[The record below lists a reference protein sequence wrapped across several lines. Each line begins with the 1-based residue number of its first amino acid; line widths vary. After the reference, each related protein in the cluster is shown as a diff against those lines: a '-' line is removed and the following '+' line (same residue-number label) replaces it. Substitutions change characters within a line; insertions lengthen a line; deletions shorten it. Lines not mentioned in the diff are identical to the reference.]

1 MIVDRFVNIA
11 CQAANLATNSSKSGF
26 EDVKNAVS
34 AATGTAQ
41 QPIVIVASDG
51 SGLSDG
57 SRAGQLLLDLII
69 FVVLLVII
77 LVVGLWLWNNL
88 AAKYITIFKPLPSV
102 WHLLGLI
109 IIIDLI
115 HPGCQCGAAMH
126 R

>member
-11 CQAANLATNSSKSGF
+11 SQAANLAANSSKSGF
-26 EDVKNAVS
+26 EDVKSAVAAVS
-34 AATGTAQ
+34 SGPANN
-41 QPIVIVASDG
+41 QPVVIVNSSG
-51 SGLSDG
+51 STSKTT
-57 SRAGQLLLDLII
+57 QIIIDLVVFII
-69 FVVLLVII
+69 LLVII

-115 HPGCQCGAAMH
+115 HPGCMCGTTASY
-126 R
+126 

>member
-26 EDVKNAVS
+26 EDVKTAV
-34 AATGTAQ
+34 AAAGGAQ
-41 QPIVIVASDG
+41 QPIVIVASD
-51 SGLSDG
+51 SDMSG
-57 SRAGQLLLDLII
+57 SRAGQLLLELII
-69 FVVLLVII
+69 FIVMLVII

-115 HPGCQCGAAMH
+115 HPGCQCGAM
-126 R
+126 RR

>member
-11 CQAANLATNSSKSGF
+11 GQAVNLAANSSKSGF
-26 EDVKNAVS
+26 EDVKSAVAAVS
-34 AATGTAQ
+34 ASAGDN
-41 QPIVIVASDG
+41 QPVVIVNSSD
-51 SGLSDG
+51 STSKTTK
-57 SRAGQLLLDLII
+57 LII
-69 FVVLLVII
+69 DVVVFIVLLVII

-115 HPGCQCGAAMH
+115 HPGCMCTTTTSS
-126 R
+126 